1 MASNAKKILL
11 VGGLTIAL
19 MILFPPWDY
28 FDNDSSGRL
37 AAGYHFFL
45 TPPKPRPAKEI
56 FGQARFPHQAE
67 VRVDELRFILQ
78 LLFAIPATLGL
89 AVLFKAK
96 RSIISVS
103 LAVLLLG
110 CAVSVL
116 AFVAWMVISI
126 RLEYKYWAFP

>member
-37 AAGYHFFL
+37 EAGYHFFL
-45 TPPKPRPAKEI
+45 TPPAPRPAKEI
-56 FGQARFPHQAE
+56 FGQARFPHLAE
-67 VRVDELRFILQ
+67 VKVDELRFILQ

-89 AVLFKAK
+89 AILFKAK

-116 AFVAWMVISI
+116 AFVAWIVISI